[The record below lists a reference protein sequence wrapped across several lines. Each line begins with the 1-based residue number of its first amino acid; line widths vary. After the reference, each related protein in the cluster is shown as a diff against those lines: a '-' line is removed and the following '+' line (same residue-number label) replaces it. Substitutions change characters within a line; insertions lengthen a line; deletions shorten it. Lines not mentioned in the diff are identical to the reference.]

1 MMIYTFLELLVQA
14 LVLVLFGTLTFG
26 GLLIVEDKQ
35 REFMKRR
42 EERNRG
48 KDHE

>member
-14 LVLVLFGTLTFG
+14 LVLVLFGTLTLG

-48 KDHE
+48 EDYE